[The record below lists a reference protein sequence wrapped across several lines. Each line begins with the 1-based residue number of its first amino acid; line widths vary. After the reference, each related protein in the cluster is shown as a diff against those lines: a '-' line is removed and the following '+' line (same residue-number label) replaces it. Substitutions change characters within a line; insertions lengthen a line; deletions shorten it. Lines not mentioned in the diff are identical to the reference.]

1 MFYNGLLYI
10 DLEDSGNLQTLHV
23 IGTKVLKN
31 LFDSFTVSIS

>member
-23 IGTKVLKN
+23 VGTKGFKS
-31 LFDSFTVSIS
+31 LFDSLS